1 MDLDRLIISDFQW
14 AKMGPHCRGKVTD
27 PGRTG
32 GDGRLF
38 LEAVLWSEGL
48 RAIGPSTGP
57 NADGQSVAGL
67 ADGVRE
73 LEFGVQTLPR
83 LGES

>member
-1 MDLDRLIISDFQW
+1 MDLDRFIISDFQW
-14 AKMGPHCRGKVTD
+14 AKIGPRCRGKVTD

-38 LEAVLWSEGL
+38 LEAVLWSEGMN
-48 RAIGPSTGP
+48 AIGSRECP

-67 ADGVRE
+67 AA
-73 LEFGVQTLPR
+73 
-83 LGES
+83 